1 MNRTTAART
10 PALALAV
17 ALIATAA
24 APARADDLADYDPS
38 SQAWN
43 GLSSF
48 VGLAGGMG
56 YEVRPMAALEWK
68 DLGAEDILVLI
79 YPLRRVDPNKLD
91 AFIRVGGHVVVADDF
106 GDSREAVSRLELI
119 RGEVGTPQAT
129 KFHEGHPF
137 APIATPI
144 APGHP
149 IATQIKEVITNH
161 PAVLTRVLGA
171 TPVIGFN
178 GGEALVV
185 AGERGTGRFVVVS
198 DPSVFINL
206 MQEFEGNAQLAAN
219 ILRWLDR
226 GGRARHVVILRGDVP
241 MYGKPRPFIDDAGA
255 GPVGRAVNDLND
267 WLSHRSDWLLTP
279 VAMRI
284 VAAVMAL
291 VLVTLVVL
299 AMPLRKQTTADGS
312 WLKFIR
318 PGRRDAPDKM
328 IAAAEVAAKDR
339 GGVAGWAGFG
349 GMSRAKGDDN
359 LLTAACVLR
368 DLAQGVIGR
377 AIQIQDP
384 IYSMTET
391 ELVGAVSRVKDPYA
405 GAQVARVYRR
415 LRALPSR
422 SQAAAPWGAGAMPR
436 REFDR
441 LYAEVTELCRTLGEE
456 L

>member
-1 MNRTTAART
+1 MTRGPAAF
-10 PALALAV
+10 ALLAV
-17 ALIATAA
+17 VAAA

-38 SQAWN
+38 STAWN
-43 GLSSF
+43 GLSTF

-56 YEVRPMAALEWK
+56 YEVQPMAALDWK
-68 DLGAEDILVLI
+68 DLDAEDILVLI
-79 YPLRRVDPNKLD
+79 YPQRRLDPNKLD
-91 AFIRVGGHVVVADDF
+91 AFVRVGGHAVIADDF
-106 GDSREAVSRLELI
+106 GDSGEAISRLSLI

-137 APIATPI
+137 APIATPL
-144 APGHP
+144 APSHP
-149 IATQIKEVITNH
+149 IATQIAEVITNH
-161 PAVLTRVLGA
+161 PAVLTRVQGA

-178 GGEALVV
+178 GTESLVV

-226 GGRARHVVILRGDVP
+226 GGRARNVVIVRGDVP
-241 MYGKPRPFIDDAGA
+241 LTGKPKPFIDDAGA
-255 GPVGRAVNDLND
+255 GPVGRAVNDFND
-267 WLSHRSDWLLTP
+267 WLAHSSDWLLTP

-291 VLVTLVVL
+291 LLVTLVVL

-312 WLKFIR
+312 WLRFIR
-318 PGRRDAPDKM
+318 PGRRDAPDKL
-328 IAAAEVAAKDR
+328 IAAAERAAKDQ
-339 GGVAGWAGFG
+339 GGVGAWAGLG
-349 GMSRAKGDDN
+349 GRVRGKADDD

-368 DLAQGVIGR
+368 DLAQGAIGR

-384 IYSMTET
+384 IYSMTEA
-391 ELVGAVSRVKDPYA
+391 ELVGAISRAKDPYA
-405 GAQVARVYRR
+405 GAQVARIYRR

-422 SQAAAPWGAGAMPR
+422 SQAAAPWGAGTMPR